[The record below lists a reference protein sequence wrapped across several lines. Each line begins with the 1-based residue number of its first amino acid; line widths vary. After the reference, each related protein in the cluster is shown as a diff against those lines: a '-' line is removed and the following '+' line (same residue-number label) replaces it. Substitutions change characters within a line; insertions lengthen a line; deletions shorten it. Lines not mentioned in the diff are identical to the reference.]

1 MVQYLHIYKR
11 GDEVMA
17 KTDKEITSE
26 IVCEFLR
33 AWGTQSNCVPIKMD
47 VLPELIKTTY
57 NTVHSLEIPESD
69 EE

>member
-1 MVQYLHIYKR
+1 
-11 GDEVMA
+11 MA

-33 AWGTQSNCVPIKMD
+33 AWGTQNNCVPIKMD
-47 VLPELIKTTY
+47 VLPELIKITY
-57 NTVHSLEIPESD
+57 KTVHSLKLPESC